1 MKQEWEKKVK
11 RDNTNSGKANGKYNS
26 GCKIKARPG
35 KERANDVL
43 FSFFLTEQL

>member
-26 GCKIKARPG
+26 GCKIKVRPG
-35 KERANDVL
+35 KERTNDV
-43 FSFFLTEQL
+43 FFFFLTEQL